1 MADENIPNQ
10 ASNMEPAEGSR
21 ETVDANFDK
30 QQGSSQKGGNQAG
43 GNQAG
48 GGITNRPIDEE
59 IENQRDLPP
68 RGEAKKPG
76 EDHA

>member
-1 MADENIPNQ
+1 MADQNIPNQ

-21 ETVDANFDK
+21 ETADANLDS
-30 QQGSSQKGGNQAG
+30 QQGSRQKGGNK
-43 GNQAG
+43 AG